1 MKDFVKKHLMTIVCL
16 IFVVVGGI
24 VAGIVIPNLKENKL
38 EVSVKSLTV
47 EVGER
52 AKVNYSVNG
61 DAVLTFSID
70 DTIVATIEES
80 ADGVYVLGGKEG
92 VTRIKVV
99 AQLGDMY
106 CSTSARVVVVASENS
121 DNPTV
126 PEEPTDPTPPQ
137 GGEDGDDEGDPNPTP
152 DPEENLTMSVSFPD
166 TINCTVE
173 NGTLICSV
181 DKTATVSV
189 SVSVDAVSVLLVSN
203 NALMNIVKNDLAG
216 KSVYKIS
223 ATEVGEYVLTITAEG
238 ADGDTYTCNYNVI
251 FQ

>member
-1 MKDFVKKHLMTIVCL
+1 M
-16 IFVVVGGI
+16 
-24 VAGIVIPNLKENKL
+24 
-38 EVSVKSLTV
+38 

-52 AKVNYSVNG
+52 AKVNYSVNR

-70 DTIVATIEES
+70 DTSVATIEES
-80 ADGVYVLGGKEG
+80 ANGVYVLGSKEG

-106 CSTSARVVVVASENS
+106 CSASARVVVVASENS
-121 DNPTV
+121 DNPTA

-152 DPEENLTMSVSFPD
+152 DPEENLTMSVSFQD

-189 SVSVDAVSVLLVSN
+189 SVSVDAVSVSLVSN
-203 NALMNIVKNDLAG
+203 NALMNVVKNDLAG

-223 ATEVGEYVLTITAEG
+223 ATEVGEYALTITAEG
-238 ADGDTYTCNYNVI
+238 ADGNIYTCNYNVI